1 MSIVSQM
8 LLKIKKQKFLNWLF
22 FLIIEL
28 AATLNKHSQAVL
40 GILSNSTQFFIFLIN
55 KCNHHAVYYPHNTSL
70 FCNILAQGAQD
81 TLIASLVFNNAVVL
95 SYAFLKYYIQ
105 W

>member
-28 AATLNKHSQAVL
+28 AAILNKHSQAAL
-40 GILSNSTQFFIFLIN
+40 GILSNSTQFFIF
-55 KCNHHAVYYPHNTSL
+55 
-70 FCNILAQGAQD
+70 FD
-81 TLIASLVFNNAVVL
+81 
-95 SYAFLKYYIQ
+95 
-105 W
+105 